1 MRIQKADVIFV
12 NCTFLN
18 NTASLLGG
26 ALFVDR
32 GSTITALNSYFE
44 GISASRQIDVM
55 CKSPLHVTDNHQP
68 KNMWR
73 IGMF

>member
-1 MRIQKADVIFV
+1 MSIYGSVGAVRIQKADVIFV

-32 GSTITALNSYFE
+32 GSTTTALNSYFE
-44 GISASRQIDVM
+44 GISASREIDVM
-55 CKSPLHVTDNHQP
+55 YKSPLLVTDNYHP
-68 KNMWR
+68 
-73 IGMF
+73 